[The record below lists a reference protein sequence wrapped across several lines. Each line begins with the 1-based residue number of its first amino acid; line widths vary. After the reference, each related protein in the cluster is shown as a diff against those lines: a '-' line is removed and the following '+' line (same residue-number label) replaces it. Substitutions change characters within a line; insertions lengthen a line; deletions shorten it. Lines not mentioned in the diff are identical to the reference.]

1 MNTNEQM
8 NKNRR
13 NANQGQSGERGYAL
27 VGLMAVMMFALILT
41 TTTAPTLQREMQREK
56 EEEMLWRGQQVAVAL
71 SRYRAFRGG
80 AFPTTLKELVEGINL
95 NGKRLHLLRSS
106 AICDPMTPCEDE
118 TNWRTVNPGDPLTK
132 ELLEAI
138 IGSQEKSKIPLN
150 PQGIQE
156 LARFAQVGTVT
167 LPGQPADTKLDGVI
181 GPGENQQG
189 GSASGDNT
197 QGAPII
203 GVVSRR
209 SGKMFRS
216 YYGIE
221 EYDHALFF
229 PNIPVMAGGF
239 ISPFTLSG
247 AIPGGG
253 VPGGVPGRV
262 PGGVPGGAPAARD
275 PRCPAGGTFV
285 NGRCV
290 GAPSPIN

>member
-1 MNTNEQM
+1 MNVNGQM

-13 NANQGQSGERGYAL
+13 NTNQGQRGERGYAL
-27 VGLMAVMMFALILT
+27 VGLMAVMMLALILT
-41 TTTAPTLQREMQREK
+41 TAAAPSLRREMQREK
-56 EEEMLWRGQQVAVAL
+56 EEEMLWRGQQVVVAL

-80 AFPTTLKELVEGINL
+80 VFPTDLKELVEGIDI
-95 NGKRLHLLRSS
+95 NGKRLRLLRPS
-106 AICDPMTPCEDE
+106 AICDPMTPCEGEGE

-138 IGSQEKSKIPLN
+138 IIAQEKSKLPVN

-167 LPGQPADTKLDGVI
+167 LPGQPADTQLDGVI
-181 GPGENQQG
+181 GQGENQQG
-189 GSASGDNT
+189 GSGDNT

-203 GVVSRR
+203 GVVSRK
-209 SGKMFRS
+209 SGKMFRA

-239 ISPFTLSG
+239 MTPFVLGSV
-247 AIPGGG
+247 IPGGG
-253 VPGGVPGRV
+253 VPGGVPG
-262 PGGVPGGAPAARD
+262 GATNVKD
-275 PRCPAGGTFV
+275 PRCPAGGMFV
-285 NGRCV
+285 NGKCV
-290 GAPSPIN
+290 GGPTQVN

>member
-13 NANQGQSGERGYAL
+13 NISQGQRGERGYAL

-41 TTTAPTLQREMQREK
+41 TAAAPTLQREMQREK
-56 EEEMLWRGQQVAVAL
+56 EEEMLWRGQQIAVAL

-80 AFPTTLKELVEGINL
+80 AFPTDLQELVEGINM
-95 NGKRLHLLRSS
+95 NGKTMRLLRPS
-106 AICDPMTPCEDE
+106 AICDPMTPCDGE
-118 TNWRTVNPGDPLTK
+118 TNWRTVNPGDPLTQ

-138 IGSQEKSKIPLN
+138 ITSQETSKIPVN
-150 PQGIQE
+150 SQGIQE
-156 LARFAQVGTVT
+156 LARFAQLGSVD

-181 GPGENQQG
+181 GQGENQQG
-189 GSASGDNT
+189 GSESGDNA

-203 GVVSRR
+203 GVVSKK
-209 SGKMFRS
+209 SGKMFRI

-239 ISPFTLSG
+239 ISPFIG
-247 AIPGGG
+247 AGVAPGGG
-253 VPGGVPGRV
+253 A
-262 PGGVPGGAPAARD
+262 APPRD
-275 PRCPAGGTFV
+275 SRCPTGSVFV
-285 NGRCV
+285 NGRCQPAT
-290 GAPSPIN
+290 GQN

>member
-1 MNTNEQM
+1 MNANGQM

-13 NANQGQSGERGYAL
+13 NTNQGQRGERGYAL
-27 VGLMAVMMFALILT
+27 VGLMAVMMLALILT
-41 TTTAPTLQREMQREK
+41 TAAAPSLRREMQREK
-56 EEEMLWRGQQVAVAL
+56 EEEMLWRGQQVVVAL

-80 AFPTTLKELVEGINL
+80 VFPTDLKELVEGIDI
-95 NGKRLHLLRSS
+95 NGKRLRLLRPS
-106 AICDPMTPCEDE
+106 AICDPMTPCEGEGE

-138 IGSQEKSKIPLN
+138 IIAQEKSKLPVN

-167 LPGQPADTKLDGVI
+167 LPGQPADTQLDGVI
-181 GPGENQQG
+181 GQGENQQG
-189 GSASGDNT
+189 GSGDNT

-203 GVVSRR
+203 GVVSRK
-209 SGKMFRS
+209 SGKMFRA

-239 ISPFTLSG
+239 MTPFVLGSV
-247 AIPGGG
+247 IPGGG
-253 VPGGVPGRV
+253 VPGGVPG
-262 PGGVPGGAPAARD
+262 GATNVKD
-275 PRCPAGGTFV
+275 PRCPAGGMFV
-285 NGRCV
+285 NGKCV
-290 GAPSPIN
+290 GGPTQVN

>member
-1 MNTNEQM
+1 MNANGQM

-13 NANQGQSGERGYAL
+13 NTNQGQREESGYAL
-27 VGLMAVMMFALILT
+27 VGLMAVMMIALILT
-41 TTTAPTLQREMQREK
+41 TAAAPSLRREMQREK
-56 EEEMLWRGQQVAVAL
+56 EEEMLWRGQQVVVAL

-80 AFPTTLKELVEGINL
+80 VFPTDLKELVEGIDI
-95 NGKRLHLLRSS
+95 NGKRLRLLRPS
-106 AICDPMTPCEDE
+106 AICDPMTPCEGEGE

-138 IGSQEKSKIPLN
+138 IIAQEKSKLPVN

-156 LARFAQVGTVT
+156 LARFAQVGTVA
-167 LPGQPADTKLDGVI
+167 LPGQPADTQLDGVI
-181 GPGENQQG
+181 GQGENQQG
-189 GSASGDNT
+189 GSGDNT

-203 GVVSRR
+203 GVVSRK
-209 SGKMFRS
+209 SGKMFRA

-239 ISPFTLSG
+239 MTPFVLGSV
-247 AIPGGG
+247 IPGGG
-253 VPGGVPGRV
+253 VPGGVPG
-262 PGGVPGGAPAARD
+262 GAQNVKD
-275 PRCPAGGTFV
+275 PRCPAGGMFV

-290 GAPSPIN
+290 GGPTQVN